1 MTYIHVMD
9 YSCLIELS
17 NAEFLSF
24 REKYSLLKEYGT
36 AESIFRASYNELYEK
51 AILTPSKINKLIRIE
66 HGKGPQL
73 ELESAGIKLCSI
85 FDKEYPRQ
93 LLSLYSPPIMLYYKG
108 KLPKQTCISIV
119 GSRRTTANGRQN
131 AFASAELL
139 AGFGYCIVSG
149 MARGI
154 DSCAHLGALERGT
167 TAAILGNGLNICYPP
182 ENEFLMKCI
191 EDKGCVISEFPTD
204 KKPSRY
210 TFPARNRII
219 SGLSEAVI
227 VVEAAKK
234 SGSLITAD
242 FALEQGKDVLVFENK
257 SSELSE
263 GTDSLISE
271 GAYPLAS
278 VSVLKDIYGS

>member
-1 MTYIHVMD
+1 MPYIYCMD
-9 YSCLIELS
+9 YSSLIALS

-24 REKYSLLKEYGT
+24 REKYLLLNEYGT
-36 AESIFRASYNELYEK
+36 AESIFMASYKDLCERAKLNLF
-51 AILTPSKINKLIRIE
+51 KIDKLIRIE
-66 HGKGPQL
+66 PIKESQL
-73 ELESAGIKLCSI
+73 ELESTGIKLCSI
-85 FDKEYPRQ
+85 FEKEYPRQ
-93 LLSLYSPPIMLYYKG
+93 LLNIYSPPIMLYYKG
-108 KLPKQTCISIV
+108 KLPEQSCISIV
-119 GSRRTTANGRQN
+119 GSRRTTTSGRQN

-139 AGFGYCIVSG
+139 AGLGYCIVSG

-154 DSCAHLGALERGT
+154 DSCVHLGALEKGM

-182 ENEFLMKCI
+182 ENKFLMKCI
-191 EDKGCVISEFPTD
+191 EDNGCLISEFSPD
-204 KKPSRY
+204 KKPNRY

-242 FALEQGKDVLVFENK
+242 FALEQGKDVLVFVNK
-257 SSELSE
+257 ESELSE

-271 GAYPLAS
+271 GAYPLEN